1 MKLHSSKLTEE
12 DIRRALRQAQAN
24 GQIADDVFMVEFVA
38 SGSRSRARSWA
49 IQLGALDKGSGPTK
63 SRHYK
68 NSGVGEINRSIWAAS
83 YDEWGW
89 FIAQLFAVDPDATF
103 GPYLGLDSFNA
114 QTASKYVL
122 ATRHEYDTHSS
133 ASRQHYID
141 TGKYLPE
148 N

>member
-1 MKLHSSKLTEE
+1 MKLHSDKLT
-12 DIRRALRQAQAN
+12 D
-24 GQIADDVFMVEFVA
+24 DDVREALGQAKAAGKVTQDVCMVQFMPG
-38 SGSRSRARSWA
+38 GSRSRARSWA
-49 IQLGALDKGSGPTK
+49 IQLGTEDKTSGPTK

-68 NSGVGEINRSIWAAS
+68 NSGQYGRSQVWAAT

-122 ATRHEYDTHSS
+122 VSS
-133 ASRQHYID
+133 
-141 TGKYLPE
+141 
-148 N
+148 